1 MRPKGAWALVGF
13 EGAGLAHWGWGGV
26 KVSRDKEG
34 GWSVCAPLPRLAR
47 TDLTGPETHGHIP
60 SGFLGTPV
68 PWAPGL
74 GLGLS
79 TEPCQVARPLAQSQ
93 APAGVWSPSQPC
105 PSTPAVPRF
114 LAGPS
119 LPAHSV
125 PTQADRPQPGPAETP
140 RIMRLRCAADELL
153 GGLPGG
159 GGLGAVPELRAGGQ
173 HPRGPARTTPPAA
186 AGHPATSPEGSREG
200 PGCCREKPDQE
211 PISASLSRWA
221 GQLPQGVLRGIKAL
235 LPSPGHH
242 QERPP

>member
-1 MRPKGAWALVGF
+1 MGLGRGEGLQGQRRWLECLCPTLKTGEDRPDWAGDTRPHPLWLPG
-13 EGAGLAHWGWGGV
+13 H
-26 KVSRDKEG
+26 SRPLG
-34 GWSVCAPLPRLAR
+34 PGPWS
-47 TDLTGPETHGHIP
+47 GPE
-60 SGFLGTPV
+60 
-68 PWAPGL
+68 
-74 GLGLS
+74 S
-79 TEPCQVARPLAQSQ
+79 TEPCLVARPLAQSQ
-93 APAGVWSPSQPC
+93 APAGVRSPSQPC

-159 GGLGAVPELRAGGQ
+159 GRLGAVPELRAGGQ

-211 PISASLSRWA
+211 PISAGLSRWA

-242 QERPP
+242 QDHPP